1 MGIFD
6 EDNDE
11 KKGKGNNT
19 QESFYENLNK
29 VLNKMDKLL
38 ELMTTEMKKEIKRRN
53 EFREKIIQQL
63 QNEEMRTA
71 EFNEKMIKEMQ
82 EIKTIV
88 EGIQMLLDKEKS
100 SNAH

>member
-11 KKGKGNNT
+11 KKGKGNT
-19 QESFYENLNK
+19 QEIFFENLNK

-38 ELMTTEMKKEIKRRN
+38 ELMITEMEKETKLRK
-53 EFREKIIQQL
+53 EVREKINQL
-63 QNEEMRTA
+63 LQKEDVRTA
-71 EFNEKMIKEMQ
+71 EFQNKMIKEMQ

-88 EGIQMLLDKEKS
+88 AGIQMLLDKEKS
-100 SNAH
+100 SIAH